1 MISHCCMYVSKQLSS
16 WNRKSKLSTTT
27 GVSGHIFN
35 LEEIIIKLKK
45 LIARPTAMQACAIT
59 TAHKVPNRGKNS
71 VLVQHMTT

>member
-1 MISHCCMYVSKQLSS
+1 
-16 WNRKSKLSTTT
+16 
-27 GVSGHIFN
+27 
-35 LEEIIIKLKK
+35 LKK